1 MLKVGIV
8 GLPNVG
14 KSTLFN
20 AVTRT
25 HKAEAENYPFCTIE
39 PNVGIVE
46 VPDERLQVLKDLV
59 QAQKIVPAAIEFVD
73 IAGLVKGA
81 YKGEG
86 LGNQFLANIREV
98 DAIIQVVRCFD
109 DEDILHNMGSVDPVR
124 DIDVIRTELLLADVQ
139 SVEQQV
145 ERWAKKAKSADKE
158 AVAMHGLLKHLCEHL
173 NQGKPANTFVVED
186 EDTARMKTLCLLT
199 QKPVVY
205 VCNVTEND
213 LQDPEKNPYVQAV
226 RSYLEQVEESLY
238 CCLSAKLEAELADLS
253 PEDAAEYLQTL
264 NLKDSGVNH
273 LIKTAYRLLGL
284 ASYFTAGVQEV
295 HAWTFKLGM
304 KAPECAGVIHTDFQ
318 RGFIKA
324 EVVDY
329 ADFVEHG
336 GFLGAREK
344 GKLRLEGKEYVFK
357 EGDVTLFKF
366 NVTK

>member
-25 HKAEAENYPFCTIE
+25 HKAEAANYPFCTIE

-46 VPDERLQVLKDLV
+46 VPDERLQVLKKLV

-98 DAIIQVVRCFD
+98 DAIVQMVRCFD

-124 DIDVIRTELLLADVQ
+124 DIEVIRTELLLADMQ
-139 SVEQQV
+139 SLELQL
-145 ERWAKKAKSADKE
+145 ERFAKKAKSADKE
-158 AVAMHGLLKHLCEHL
+158 AISMHLLLKRLYEHL
-173 NQGKPANTFVVED
+173 NQGKMANTFVVED
-186 EDTARMKTLCLLT
+186 EDRARMKTLCLLT
-199 QKPVVY
+199 QKPVIY
-205 VCNVTEND
+205 VCNISEDD
-213 LQDPEKNPYVQAV
+213 LKDPSRNVHVQAV
-226 RSYLEQVEESLY
+226 IDYLAKSEQDLY
-238 CCLSAKLEAELADLS
+238 CCLSAKLESELADLTH
-253 PEDAAEYLQTL
+253 EEAVEYLSSLQ
-264 NLKDSGVNH
+264 LKDSGVNH
-273 LIKTAYRLLGL
+273 LIKTAYKLLGL
-284 ASYFTAGVQEV
+284 ASYFTAGVQEAR
-295 HAWTFKLGM
+295 AWTFKLGM
-304 KAPECAGVIHTDFQ
+304 KAPECAGIIHTDFQ

-324 EVVDY
+324 EVVTY
-329 ADFVEHG
+329 EDFVEYG

-344 GKLRLEGKEYVFK
+344 GKVRLEGKDYVFK
-357 EGDVTLFKF
+357 EGDVVLFKF